1 MAEAPGEG
9 RPRGRR
15 SYTRTVQKPHL
26 VLRYAIAAV
35 SLVVVAIGLL
45 LATNAIA
52 LAIDWEIPEGHEFKG
67 PAIIYDR
74 DGRLLARLTGAGEHR
89 PVKLKD
95 ISEHLQH
102 AVIATEDRRFYEH
115 QGVDPF
121 SVARAVIS
129 NVRSGGI
136 RQGGSTL
143 TQQFVKNVYVGNEQ
157 SLYRKVREA
166 LIAMQ
171 LEKERSKDEILEAY
185 LNQAYFGEGAY
196 GAEAAARKYF
206 DKTAAELSP
215 AESASLASVL
225 SAPSALS
232 PRNGPPRAARVRR
245 NVVLSEMV
253 SAGYLT
259 PRRGRIARRQ
269 PLLLSEPPKPNR
281 IAAYFVEEVR
291 AQLLAT
297 YGDEAVY
304 NGGLRV
310 HTTLDRDRYLALQE
324 QVRSNLPD
332 NRALDAG
339 VTAIDPATGD
349 VLATYSGRSFKR
361 SQVDL
366 AMGRGTDGRPSGS
379 TFKVFALVTALEDGS
394 SLSTSY
400 SAPGSITIGDWSPSG
415 NGGCG
420 SPCTLLNATALS
432 ANTVYAQV
440 ANQVGARDFTD
451 LARRLG
457 VRQTFKNPSLPEVLG
472 TSDVTPLDMASAMAT
487 LANDG
492 VACPARVI
500 TQVRKPGGE
509 ALAPPDP
516 RQPRAA
522 ERAAIDKHLHD
533 LGYRFGDEKLGRCY
547 RAVAP
552 SIARTATKALEA
564 VVEFGTGTRA
574 DIGRPQ
580 AGKTGTAQDNQEAWF
595 VGYTPDLALAV
606 AFFHRDS
613 QQPLTGVPGCSYVC
627 FGGEL
632 PATIWHDAALAL
644 LSGVKPRDFKEPG
657 EDERVYPDR
666 RRLQFPMSLD
676 GEADDVIDDDPS
688 EATESPTDEPAGP
701 SPSPEPDP
709 PGASPPPAT
718 PPPDDDDD
726 GDGDGDGGDDDDDDD
741 DDGGI
746 LPIPDPP

>member
-1 MAEAPGEG
+1 M
-9 RPRGRR
+9 
-15 SYTRTVQKPHL
+15 QKPRF
-26 VLRYAIAAV
+26 VLRLGIAAV
-35 SLVVVAIGLL
+35 SLVVVSIGLL

-89 PVKLKD
+89 PVKLAE
-95 ISEHLQH
+95 ISEHLQN

-157 SLYRKVREA
+157 TLYRKVREA

-171 LEKERSKDEILEAY
+171 LEKERTKDEILEAY

-206 DKTAAELSP
+206 DKNASELTAAE
-215 AESASLASVL
+215 SATLASVL

-232 PRNGPPRAARVRR
+232 PRNAAPRAARARR
-245 NVVLSEMV
+245 NVVLNEML
-253 SAGYLT
+253 SATYLT
-259 PRRGRIARRQ
+259 PRQARVARRQ
-269 PLLLSEPPKPNR
+269 PLVLSEPPKPNR
-281 IAAYFVEEVR
+281 IAPYFVEEVR

-310 HTTLDRDRYLALQE
+310 HTTLDRDRYEALQE
-324 QVRSNLPD
+324 QVRSNLPED
-332 NRALDAG
+332 RSLEAG

-366 AMGRGTDGRPSGS
+366 ALGRGTDGRPSGS
-379 TFKVFALVTALEDGS
+379 TFKTFALVTALEDGA
-394 SLSTSY
+394 SLSSTY

-432 ANTVYAQV
+432 ANTVYAQI
-440 ANQVGARDFTD
+440 ANDVGARDFTD
-451 LARRLG
+451 MARRLG
-457 VRQTFKNPSLPEVLG
+457 VRQSFPDPYLPEVLG
-472 TSDVTPLDMASAMAT
+472 TSDVTPVDMASAMAT

-509 ALAPPDP
+509 ALPAPDP
-516 RQPRAA
+516 RRPRAP
-522 ERAAIDKHLHD
+522 ELAAIAEHLHD
-533 LGYRFGDEKLGRCY
+533 LGYRFDDENLGRCY

-552 SIARTATKALEA
+552 SVARTATKALEA

-580 AGKTGTAQDNQEAWF
+580 AGKTGTAQSNQEAWF
-595 VGYTPDLALAV
+595 VGYTPDLARAV
-606 AFFHRDS
+606 AFFHRDT
-613 QQPLTGVPGCSYVC
+613 QQPLTGGPGCSDVC
-627 FGGEL
+627 FGGAL
-632 PATIWHDAALAL
+632 PATIWRDVALAL
-644 LSGVKPRDFKEPG
+644 LRGVRPRDFKEPG

-666 RRLQFPMSLD
+666 RRLQAPLSLD
-676 GEADDVIDDDPS
+676 GEDDDVITDGPS
-688 EATESPTDEPAGP
+688 EATESPSEGPAAP
-701 SPSPEPDP
+701 SPSPGPDQP
-709 PGASPPPAT
+709 PASPPPASE
-718 PPPDDDDD
+718 PPPQDDPDDDGDDDDDND
-726 GDGDGDGGDDDDDDD
+726 GDGDGGGDDDDDD
-741 DDGGI
+741 GRI

>member
-1 MAEAPGEG
+1 MHK
-9 RPRGRR
+9 PRI
-15 SYTRTVQKPHL
+15 
-26 VLRYAIAAV
+26 VLRFGIAAV
-35 SLVVVAIGLL
+35 SLIVVAIGLL
-45 LATNAIA
+45 AATSAIA
-52 LAIDWEIPEGHEFKG
+52 LAIDWEIPEGHELKG
-67 PAIIYDR
+67 PARIYDR
-74 DGRLLARLTGAGEHR
+74 DGKLLARLTGAGEHR
-89 PVKLKD
+89 PRRLAD
-95 ISEHLQH
+95 ISKHLQH

-115 QGVDPF
+115 QGVDPL
-121 SVARAVIS
+121 SVVRAVVS

-136 RQGGSTL
+136 REGGSTL

-166 LIAMQ
+166 LIALQ

-206 DKTAAELSP
+206 AKSAAQLNA
-215 AESASLASVL
+215 AESATLASVL
-225 SAPSALS
+225 SAPTALS
-232 PRNGPPRAARVRR
+232 PRNGLRAARDRR
-245 NVVLSEMV
+245 DVVLDEMG

-259 PRRGRIARRQ
+259 ARQVRRAKRQ
-269 PLLLSEPPKPNR
+269 PLHLTDPPKPNR
-281 IAAYFVEEVR
+281 IAPYFVEEVR
-291 AQLLAT
+291 TQLLEA

-310 HTTLDRDRYLALQE
+310 TTTLDVKRYEALQQ
-324 QVRSNLPD
+324 QVRRNLPAD
-332 NRALDAG
+332 RRLDAG

-366 AMGRGTDGRPSGS
+366 ALGRGTDGRPSGS
-379 TFKVFALVTALEDGS
+379 TFKVFALAAALEDGRTLS
-394 SLSTSY
+394 STY
-400 SAPGSITIGDWSPSG
+400 PAPSSITIGGWSPSG

-420 SPCTLLNATALS
+420 GACSLLQATALS

-440 ANQVGARDFTD
+440 ANEVGAREFTD

-457 VRQTFKNPSLPEVLG
+457 VRQTFRDPTLPEVLG

-500 TQVRKPGGE
+500 TDVRQTGGGK
-509 ALAPPDP
+509 LDPPDP
-516 RQPRAA
+516 RQPGAR
-522 ERAAIDKHLHD
+522 ERAAIAEHLYD
-533 LGYRFGDEKLGRCY
+533 LGYRFGDEDLGRCY
-547 RAVAP
+547 RALAP
-552 SIARTATKALEA
+552 SIARTTTKALEA
-564 VVEFGTGTRA
+564 VVEYGTGTRA

-580 AGKTGTAQDNQEAWF
+580 AGKTGTAQSNQEAWF
-595 VGYTPDLALAV
+595 VGYTPDLAMAV

-613 QQPLTGVPGCSYVC
+613 QKPLTGVPGCSYVC

-632 PATIWHDAALAL
+632 PALIWHDAALAL
-644 LSGVKPRDFKEPG
+644 LQGVPKTRFKEPG

-666 RRLQFPMSLD
+666 RRLQAPLSLD
-676 GEADDVIDDDPS
+676 GEG
-688 EATESPTDEPAGP
+688 PTDEDPAEASERPTADPGVRP
-701 SPSPEPDP
+701 SPTAEPGP
-709 PGASPPPAT
+709 TAPPPTA
-718 PPPDDDDD
+718 PPDDD
-726 GDGDGDGGDDDDDDD
+726 GGGGGGGDDDDPDDED
-741 DDGGI
+741 GDEDEDDGGI